1 MEKVKTDYLVIG
13 CGAVAMSFVDT
24 MLDESDA
31 SFIIVDNHHA
41 PGGHWND
48 DIHLFDCIS
57 LLISM
62 GSHRP
67 HSATNKKIPWVP
79 MLVITNLPVVR
90 KYKAILNR

>member
-31 SFIIVDNHHA
+31 SFVIVDNHHA

-48 DIHLFDCIS
+48 SYPFVRLHQPRIF
-57 LLISM
+57 M
-62 GSHRP
+62 ESHRP